1 MEKRKYELIRPEDLL
16 DLLPNKDTHYIFST
30 DFQIPIE
37 NVTEEE
43 NRIAQKYLSLFAI
56 DLENTDQLIF
66 SLQAVE
72 LYNLFICVNRDSLK
86 R

>member
-16 DLLPNKDTHYIFST
+16 DLHPNEDTHYIFST
-30 DFQIPIE
+30 DFQVPIE

-56 DLENTDQLIF
+56 NLENTDQLIF

-72 LYNLFICVNRDSLK
+72 VYNLFVCISREKPD
-86 R
+86 